1 MRSQI
6 RRLAMFACITAATA
20 FGGHL
25 ALADSGVP
33 TQHSEM
39 KGAGHYG
46 KKGERG
52 RHHAMKMAKELGLTE
67 QQKSQAKAL
76 WAEHRAANRELF
88 QKMRAERRELRALVH
103 SGSANEGAIRA
114 QAAKVAE
121 AEADLAVSKAQGARK
136 FLALLTP
143 EQVTKYREMMI
154 QHEGEKKRGDCRD
167 KMEGR

>member
-6 RRLAMFACITAATA
+6 RRLALFTCLTAATA

-33 TQHSEM
+33 TGQSEM
-39 KGAGHYG
+39 KEAGYHG
-46 KKGERG
+46 NKGERG
-52 RHHAMKMAKELGLTE
+52 RHRAMKMAKELGLTD

-76 WAEHRAANRELF
+76 WAEERAANREVF
-88 QKMRAERRELRALVH
+88 QKMRAERRQLRALVH
-103 SGSANEGAIRA
+103 SGSADEGAIRA

-136 FLALLTP
+136 FLSLLTP
-143 EQVTKYREMMI
+143 DQATKYREMMVKR
-154 QHEGEKKRGDCRD
+154 EGKLKRGGCCD
-167 KMEGR
+167 KMEAK